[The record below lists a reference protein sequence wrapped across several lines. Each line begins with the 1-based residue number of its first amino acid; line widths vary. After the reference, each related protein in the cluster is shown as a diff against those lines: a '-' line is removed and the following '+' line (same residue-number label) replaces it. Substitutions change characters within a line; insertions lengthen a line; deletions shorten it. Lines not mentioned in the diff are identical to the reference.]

1 MKEVIAKFFEFGGSF
16 LSIAADDLY
25 DYVYTPMAFIM
36 LAFVVLST
44 LAYYIFF
51 DRPRFH
57 RWWHWLTIMGVTVAL
72 VFVIGIIYTTS
83 AFNNQGLVD
92 YGILDYVEFLIT
104 LILYSALFFF
114 LFSLIIKG
122 FSTNRTKT
130 PF

>member
-114 LFSLIIKG
+114 IFSLIIKG